1 MRDNVSKLGQVI
13 NGLGLP
19 TIKTTATGV
28 SVAVATYNAITVYI
42 NAGTYTDGTHTFLI
56 EEAPDVAGAPGAW
69 TTVANA
75 DLVAWKATSATDLT
89 PVRVGNAQPAAI
101 SSAATAINQRIGY
114 IGGKDW
120 VRVDVTV
127 SGAPAT
133 GCQYD
138 AYWIEGEPRVLPA
151 KV

>member
-28 SVAVATYNAITVYI
+28 SVAVASYNAITVYI
-42 NAGTYTDGTHTFLI
+42 NAGTWTDGTHTFLI
-56 EEAPDVAGAPGAW
+56 EEAPDVAGVAGAW
-69 TTVANA
+69 NTVANA

-89 PVRVGNAQPAAI
+89 PVKVGGAQPSAI
-101 SSAATAINQRIGY
+101 SSAATAVNQRVGY
-114 IGGKDW
+114 LGGKDW
-120 VRVDVTV
+120 VRISVTA
-127 SGAPAT
+127 SGAT
-133 GCQYD
+133 GAQYD
-138 AYWIEGEPRVLPA
+138 AYWIEGEPRFMPA